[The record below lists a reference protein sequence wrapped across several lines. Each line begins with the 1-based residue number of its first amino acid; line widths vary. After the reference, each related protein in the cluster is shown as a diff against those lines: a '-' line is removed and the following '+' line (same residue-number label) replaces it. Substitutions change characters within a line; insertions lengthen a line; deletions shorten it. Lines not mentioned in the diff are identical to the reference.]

1 MGYGFNSLG
10 LHRIHADTSTDNTGL
25 TMNTQSLVTG
35 WTTPVAHPVC
45 ETAEGVLLWQI
56 IQHLF

>member
-1 MGYGFNSLG
+1 V
-10 LHRIHADTSTDNTGL
+10 DD
-25 TMNTQSLVTG
+25 
-35 WTTPVAHPVC
+35 PVVHPVC

>member
-1 MGYGFNSLG
+1 MGCGFNSLG
-10 LHRIHADTSTDNTGL
+10 LHRIHADTGTDNTGL

-35 WTTPVAHPVC
+35 WTTPVAHPVR
-45 ETAEGVLLWQI
+45 ETTEGVLLWQI